1 MSLMKTLWM
10 VRLSN
15 VDDEKLDGES
25 SEIIFDEIEDI
36 ESMVDAVKTL
46 HLIDSNDWE
55 VISETLGMLEEVATK
70 N

>member
-1 MSLMKTLWM
+1 MKTLWM

-46 HLIDSNDWE
+46 HLIDSND
-55 VISETLGMLEEVATK
+55 
-70 N
+70 